1 MHATSL
7 RSAKNGIFQ
16 RTRLFRFH
24 DGDSAHWFVVN
35 QTRRDAFVS
44 QLVDYALKTTPSHRA
59 RASES
64 SLEIEF
70 ANRNHARLSRA
81 AGSSILASAAPRRS
95 SFARSSSLARPCSS
109 GSTTPSAGISNCRS
123 RTRTKRALSVTGVR
137 VKGNVTGARIDLD
150 RASRGSTTRDGTRVS
165 CLWSNKPRSDLH
177 RHHRSASFVHA
188 RIARVSPR
196 TGWPGAPLIVR
207 HHSSY
212 PLVRRR
218 GVAVCVRTLHEMCA
232 SFLVFWNSNRLFCIE
247 S

>member
-16 RTRLFRFH
+16 RARLFRFH

-123 RTRTKRALSVTGVR
+123 RTRTKRASSVTGVR

-150 RASRGSTTRDGTRVS
+150 RASRGSTTRDEGTRVVSLVKQTPFRFASTSSKRLVRS
-165 CLWSNKPRSDLH
+165 CTH
-177 RHHRSASFVHA
+177 RA
-188 RIARVSPR
+188 RIATYRLAWSTTHRPSPLFVSARPS
-196 TGWPGAPLIVR
+196 T
-207 HHSSY
+207 
-212 PLVRRR
+212 RRR
-218 GVAVCVRTLHEMCA
+218 GVRTHSA
-232 SFLVFWNSNRLFCIE
+232 
-247 S
+247 